1 MAFERMSYEP
11 KPNLVSLFPGCPQV
25 IKTLITNP
33 IVFESPSW
41 LPGVVINIFSGLSRI
56 SRLSCPFWPKRDLF
70 RHSRGGQNPKASLW
84 FLVLSTCTDYPT
96 ARMIIPACPAWLSLY
111 SQGKVSYFLI
121 PHGRSK
127 LLNQF
132 LKIASHSQL
141 LGWSPSRESK
151 GTGWK

>member
-33 IVFESPSW
+33 IVFENSLW
-41 LPGVVINIFSGLSRI
+41 LPGVVINIFRGLSSF

-84 FLVLSTCTDYPT
+84 FLVLSTCMDYPT

-121 PHGRSK
+121 PMGEES
-127 LLNQF
+127 F
-132 LKIASHSQL
+132 SISILK
-141 LGWSPSRESK
+141 
-151 GTGWK
+151 